1 MNILIFDLLK
11 SHSIFTG
18 LCLQIPR
25 FSLDLAEIID
35 YLVWKFPIAWN
46 LFFKNHLGIRGKRLL
61 YPEIQNWL
69 YVTTKV
75 TKKI

>member
-46 LFFKNHLGIRGKRLL
+46 LFIPQKPFGYTGKALL
-61 YPEIQNWL
+61 S
-69 YVTTKV
+69 
-75 TKKI
+75 